1 MCIGGACENPGA
13 AKSGSALPTPLPCC
27 PFVAH
32 LPAPPSKHRG
42 SFLQCFPIA
51 LALQHLEEISMVGKP
66 GELIVHFLSDVICK
80 KNVE

>member
-13 AKSGSALPTPLPCC
+13 SESGSALPTPLSSC

-32 LPAPPSKHRG
+32 LPAPPSK
-42 SFLQCFPIA
+42 SFLQGFPVA
-51 LALQHLEEISMVGKP
+51 LALQHLEEINMVGKP
-66 GELIVHFLSDVICK
+66 GELVVHFLSDVIRK